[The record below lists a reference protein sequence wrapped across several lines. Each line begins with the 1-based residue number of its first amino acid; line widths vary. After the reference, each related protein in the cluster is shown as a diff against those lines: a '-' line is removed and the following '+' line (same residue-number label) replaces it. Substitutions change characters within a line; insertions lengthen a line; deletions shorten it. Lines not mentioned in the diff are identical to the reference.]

1 MARHQRVVHQAAD
14 GDHGQAAVL
23 ELGQG
28 VALALGGVLAEAQ
41 GVEAEVSWFVLGGGE
56 RREGYV
62 RCGVLVSGVLV
73 PVMWGREGWT

>member
-1 MARHQRVVHQAAD
+1 MTGHQGVMNKAAD

-41 GVEAEVSWFVLGGGE
+41 GVEAEVSCLLRVGVVGWGWRSRRDGG
-56 RREGYV
+56 
-62 RCGVLVSGVLV
+62 
-73 PVMWGREGWT
+73 